1 MLGKEDII
9 KERDELSFLKDIL
22 AYEETKLK
30 CSLDELSKY
39 SEVQNYISLLKNI
52 RSYQKQGVYKD
63 PIKATYEDNLDFLVD
78 FYKEVKLYK
87 ETAKTLTDYQNY
99 SKKLETFTST
109 EEGIIYNGKSEKPC
123 KTYSIYDLLNHLMTL
138 KQSNFQTTPEE
149 LSKYRDIVARNIT
162 SKKHY
167 QDDEII
173 ETFLGTKIYQN
184 PENYAVEDIETGLA
198 KFQTGSSTYKFEN
211 GIISLVSF
219 NDSFIKSKSLS
230 QREEHAF
237 YSEEAYVLLKIDKDT
252 KIKKIGVKKHE

>member
-22 AYEETKLK
+22 AFEETKLK
-30 CSLDELSKY
+30 CNLDKLSKY
-39 SEVQNYISLLKNI
+39 SEVQNYISLIKDI
-52 RSYQKQGVYKD
+52 KSFKKQGVYND
-63 PIKATYEDNLDFLVD
+63 SIKATYEDKLDFLVD

-99 SKKLETFTST
+99 SKKLETFSST
-109 EEGIIYNGKSEKPC
+109 EEGIIYNGKKEEPC

-138 KQSNFQTTPEE
+138 KQENLQTTPEE
-149 LSKYRDIVARNIT
+149 LSKYRDIVARLIT
-162 SKKHY
+162 SKDHY

-184 PENYAVEDIETGLA
+184 PENYAVEDIENGLS
-198 KFQTGSSTYKFEN
+198 KLQTAGSTYKYEN
-211 GIISLVSF
+211 GIISLVSL
-219 NDSFIKSKSLS
+219 NDSFLKPKNLS

-237 YSEEAYVLLKIDKDT
+237 YNEEIYALLKIDKDT